1 VERSSTVAD
10 LNLGFLEEGP
20 GGKSGKSAWRGQ
32 KRGEKEGFPK
42 KPFAM
47 I

>member
-10 LNLGFLEEGP
+10 LNLGFLEEGQ
-20 GGKSGKSAWRGQ
+20 GKSGKSAWRGQ